1 MEERKVS
8 LIERIASRE
17 SLRTQSSVES
27 NKSKKYFVMRPSLKM
42 NYLING
48 GDEVD
53 VDLHALRQLSNER
66 LGSDMIETL
75 NSPRQA
81 FAGSSL
87 KEIVEFNER
96 QLKIIELA
104 NVQANTNDKSMGSL
118 AKGVV
123 NFKKAKRKQAK
134 KIQ

>member
-1 MEERKVS
+1 
-8 LIERIASRE
+8 
-17 SLRTQSSVES
+17 
-27 NKSKKYFVMRPSLKM
+27 
-42 NYLING
+42 
-48 GDEVD
+48 
-53 VDLHALRQLSNER
+53 
-66 LGSDMIETL
+66 MIETL